1 MPEPSA
7 TRELLGQLIAFDTTS
22 RNSNEP
28 LIEFVEDYLGA
39 LGVPAVRVDY
49 QPGKTNLWATIG
61 PDIAGGIV
69 LSGHTDVVPVDGQ
82 AWTSDP
88 FSAVERA
95 GKIYGRG
102 TADMKGFLAACLA
115 LVPEFLGKPLKRPI
129 HLAFSCDE
137 EVGCTGVRPLIERIV
152 AGDLPRPSAAIIG
165 EPTLMKVVNGHKS
178 TLSFVTE
185 VEGHEAHSSL
195 SHQGVNAIMVA
206 GELISEI
213 TAIAGEMRERGDP
226 TGRFDPPYSSV
237 HIGTISG
244 GTARNI
250 VPRCCTFH
258 WETRIIPGQDPGEIP
273 ERLDRLAETLLPAMQ
288 AVSPTTGITTR
299 RKNIV
304 PPLMP
309 VPGSPAEALALQ
321 LTGGN
326 DTGAVSYGT
335 EAGLFQV
342 AGIPAV
348 ICGPGSIEQA
358 HKPDEFVAVSELER
372 CEGFLR
378 RLAEYCTRA
387 V

>member
-1 MPEPSA
+1 MPEPST
-7 TRELLGQLIAFDTTS
+7 TRELLRQLIAFDTTS
-22 RNSNEP
+22 RNSNVP
-28 LIEFVEDYLGA
+28 LITFVEDYLGA
-39 LGVPAVRVDY
+39 LGVPSVRVDY

-61 PDIAGGIV
+61 PDISGGVV

-82 AWTSDP
+82 AWTTDP

-95 GKIYGRG
+95 GNIYGRG
-102 TADMKGFLAACLA
+102 AADMKGFLAACLA
-115 LVPEFLGKPLKRPI
+115 VVPEFLAKRLKRPI

-206 GELISEI
+206 GELIGEI
-213 TAIAGEMRERGDP
+213 NKIAREMRERGDP

-237 HIGTISG
+237 HIGTITG

-258 WETRIIPGQDPGEIP
+258 WETRIIPGQHPDEIP
-273 ERLDRLAETLLPAMQ
+273 DRIDRLADALLPAMH
-288 AVSPTTGITTR
+288 AVSLDTGIKTR
-299 RKNIV
+299 RKNVV

-309 VPGSPAEALALQ
+309 EPGSAAEALALQ

-358 HKPDEFVAVSELER
+358 HKPDEFVSLSELER

-378 RLAEYCTRA
+378 RLAEYCTRPI
-387 V
+387 

>member
-1 MPEPSA
+1 MPEPST
-7 TRELLGQLIAFDTTS
+7 TRELLRQLIAFDTTS
-22 RNSNEP
+22 RNSNVP
-28 LIEFVEDYLGA
+28 LIAFVEDYLGA
-39 LGVPAVRVDY
+39 LGVPSVRVDY

-61 PDIAGGIV
+61 PDISGGIV

-82 AWTSDP
+82 AWTTDP
-88 FSAVERA
+88 FSAVERV
-95 GKIYGRG
+95 GNIYGRG
-102 TADMKGFLAACLA
+102 AADMKGFLAACLA
-115 LVPEFLGKPLKRPI
+115 LVPEFLAKPLKRPI

-178 TLSFVTE
+178 TLSFMTE

-206 GELISEI
+206 GELIGEI
-213 TAIAGEMRERGDP
+213 NRIAREMRERGDP
-226 TGRFDPPYSSV
+226 TGRFDPPYSTV
-237 HIGTISG
+237 HIGTVAG

-258 WETRIIPGQDPGEIP
+258 WETRIIPGQHPDEIP
-273 ERLDRLAETLLPAMQ
+273 DRIDRLADTLLPAMH
-288 AVSPTTGITTR
+288 AVSPDTGITTR
-299 RKNIV
+299 RRNVV

-309 VPGSPAEALALQ
+309 EPGSPAEALALQ

-342 AGIPAV
+342 AGVPAV

-378 RLAEYCTRA
+378 RLGEYCTRP

>member
-115 LVPEFLGKPLKRPI
+115 LVPEFLGKPLRRPI

-258 WETRIIPGQDPGEIP
+258 WETRIIPGQDPDEIP

>member
-1 MPEPSA
+1 MPEPST
-7 TRELLGQLIAFDTTS
+7 TRELLRQLIAFDTTS
-22 RNSNEP
+22 RNSNVP
-28 LIEFVEDYLGA
+28 LIAFVEDYLGA
-39 LGVPAVRVDY
+39 LGVPSVRVDY

-61 PDIAGGIV
+61 PDISGGIV

-82 AWTSDP
+82 AWTTDP
-88 FSAVERA
+88 FSAVERV
-95 GKIYGRG
+95 GNIYGRG
-102 TADMKGFLAACLA
+102 AADMKGFLAACLA
-115 LVPEFLGKPLKRPI
+115 LVPEFLAKPLKRPI

-195 SHQGVNAIMVA
+195 SHHGVNAIMVA
-206 GELISEI
+206 GELIGEI
-213 TAIAGEMRERGDP
+213 NRIAREMRERGDP
-226 TGRFDPPYSSV
+226 TGRFDPPYSTV
-237 HIGTISG
+237 HIGTVAG

-258 WETRIIPGQDPGEIP
+258 WETRIIPGQHPDEIP
-273 ERLDRLAETLLPAMQ
+273 DRIDRLADTLLPAMH
-288 AVSPTTGITTR
+288 AVSPDTGITTR
-299 RKNIV
+299 RRNVV

-309 VPGSPAEALALQ
+309 EPGSPAEALALQ

-342 AGIPAV
+342 AGVPAV

-378 RLAEYCTRA
+378 RLGEYCTRP

>member
-213 TAIAGEMRERGDP
+213 TAIAGEMRQRGDP

-258 WETRIIPGQDPGEIP
+258 WETRIIPGQDPDEIP

>member
-258 WETRIIPGQDPGEIP
+258 WETRIIPGQDPDEIP

>member
-237 HIGTISG
+237 HIGTIAG

-258 WETRIIPGQDPGEIP
+258 WETRIIPGQDPDEIP

-378 RLAEYCTRA
+378 RLAEYCTRP

>member
-1 MPEPSA
+1 MPEPS
-7 TRELLGQLIAFDTTS
+7 TTHELLRQLIAFDTTS
-22 RNSNEP
+22 RNSNVP
-28 LIEFVEDYLGA
+28 LIAFVEDYLGA
-39 LGVPAVRVDY
+39 LGVPSVRVDHE
-49 QPGKTNLWATIG
+49 PGKTNLWATIG

-88 FSAVERA
+88 FAAVERA
-95 GKIYGRG
+95 GRIYGRG

-115 LVPEFLGKPLKRPI
+115 VVPEFLAKPLKRPI

-185 VEGHEAHSSL
+185 IEGHEAHSSL

-258 WETRIIPGQDPGEIP
+258 WETRIIPGQDPDEIP
-273 ERLDRLAETLLPAMQ
+273 ERLDQLAETLLPAMQ

>member
-185 VEGHEAHSSL
+185 VQGHEAHSSL

-213 TAIAGEMRERGDP
+213 TAIASEMRDRGDP

-237 HIGTISG
+237 HIGTITG

-258 WETRIIPGQDPGEIP
+258 WETRIIPGQDPDEIP
-273 ERLDRLAETLLPAMQ
+273 RRVDRLAETLLPVMH
-288 AVSPTTGITTR
+288 AVSPATGITTL

-309 VPGSPAEALALQ
+309 EPGSAAEALALQ

-326 DTGAVSYGT
+326 DTGAVSYAT

-378 RLAEYCTRA
+378 RLADYCARPA
-387 V
+387 

>member
-258 WETRIIPGQDPGEIP
+258 WETRIIPGQDPDEIP
-273 ERLDRLAETLLPAMQ
+273 ERLDRLAETLLPAMHV
-288 AVSPTTGITTR
+288 VSPTTGITTR

>member
-1 MPEPSA
+1 MPEPS
-7 TRELLGQLIAFDTTS
+7 TTHELLRQLIAFDTTS
-22 RNSNEP
+22 RNSNVP
-28 LIEFVEDYLGA
+28 LIAFVEDYLGA
-39 LGVPAVRVDY
+39 LGVPSVRVDHE
-49 QPGKTNLWATIG
+49 PGKTNLWATIG

-88 FSAVERA
+88 FAAVERA

-115 LVPEFLGKPLKRPI
+115 LVPEFLAKPLKRPI

-206 GELISEI
+206 GELIGEI
-213 TAIAGEMRERGDP
+213 TAIAREMRERGDP

-237 HIGTISG
+237 HIGTITG

-250 VPRCCTFH
+250 VPRCCTFF
-258 WETRIIPGQDPGEIP
+258 WETRIIPGQDPDEIP
-273 ERLDRLAETLLPAMQ
+273 ERVDRLAETLLPAMH
-288 AVSPTTGITTR
+288 AVSPATGITTR

>member
-206 GELISEI
+206 GELIGEI
-213 TAIAGEMRERGDP
+213 NSIAREMRERGDP

-237 HIGTISG
+237 HIGTVTG

-258 WETRIIPGQDPGEIP
+258 WETRIIPGQDPDEIP

>member
-28 LIEFVEDYLGA
+28 LIEFVEDYLCA

-258 WETRIIPGQDPGEIP
+258 WETRIIPGQDPDEIP

-378 RLAEYCTRA
+378 RLAEYCTRP

>member
-115 LVPEFLGKPLKRPI
+115 LVPEFLGKPLKRPV

-258 WETRIIPGQDPGEIP
+258 WETRIIPGQDPDEIP

>member
-1 MPEPSA
+1 MPEPSS
-7 TRELLGQLIAFDTTS
+7 TRELLRQLIAFDTTS
-22 RNSNEP
+22 RNSNVP
-28 LIEFVEDYLGA
+28 LIAFVEDYLGA
-39 LGVPAVRVDY
+39 LGVPSVRVDY

-115 LVPEFLGKPLKRPI
+115 LVPEFLEKPLKRPI
-129 HLAFSCDE
+129 HLALSCDE

-195 SHQGVNAIMVA
+195 CHQGVNAIMVA

-213 TAIAGEMRERGDP
+213 TAIAREMRERGDP

-258 WETRIIPGQDPGEIP
+258 WETRIIPGQDPDEIP
-273 ERLDRLAETLLPAMQ
+273 ERVDRLAETLLPAMH
-288 AVSPTTGITTR
+288 AVSPATGIKTR

-378 RLAEYCTRA
+378 RLAEYCTRP

>member
-1 MPEPSA
+1 MPEPST
-7 TRELLGQLIAFDTTS
+7 TRELLRQLIAFDTTS
-22 RNSNEP
+22 RNSNVP
-28 LIEFVEDYLGA
+28 LITFVEDYLGA
-39 LGVPAVRVDY
+39 LGVPSVRVDY

-61 PDIAGGIV
+61 PDISGGVV

-82 AWTSDP
+82 AWTTDP

-95 GKIYGRG
+95 GNIYGRG
-102 TADMKGFLAACLA
+102 AADMKGFLAACLA
-115 LVPEFLGKPLKRPI
+115 VVPEFLAKRLKRPI

-258 WETRIIPGQDPGEIP
+258 WETRIIPGQDPDEIP

-378 RLAEYCTRA
+378 RLAEYCTRPI
-387 V
+387 